1 MKTPSSCSLSLLVV
15 GTVMA
20 APVTY
25 QIDPGHTYPS
35 FEADHLGG
43 LSILRGKLTKTAG
56 TIVLDKEGKTGTVDI
71 TVGCGVARLRPNAKL
86 NEKAKSEKMFDV
98 AKFPTITYNG
108 TLAKFNGRFPDR
120 SGRTAHAARR
130 DEALEIDAQPVQVHA
145 KPDDQTARVRRGCL
159 RYVRSQCS
167 LELTT
172 TPTSASSRK

>member
-1 MKTPSSCSLSLLVV
+1 MKTPLVLFTSLLVV

-71 TVGCGVARLRPNAKL
+71 TVDAASLDFGNAKL

-108 TLAKFNGRFPDR
+108 TLAK
-120 SGRTAHAARR
+120 
-130 DEALEIDAQPVQVHA
+130 
-145 KPDDQTARVRRGCL
+145 PDDQTARVRRGCL
-159 RYVRSQCS
+159 RYVRSQ
-167 LELTT
+167 
-172 TPTSASSRK
+172 